1 MWVWCGGRESV
12 LSLVPPDIRLEFVK
26 IDAQVPPTAPLPR
39 YLPISA
45 PSHVSAWGEQ
55 GHDLSVAK
63 GLKSQMERVEHV
75 MLECQVKAMYEGSAT
90 QEDVIAWFQSKVR
103 AQQQQRQTFAQ
114 ADHERCRNHSL
125 TSRAF
130 AEHSRAGGVA

>member
-1 MWVWCGGRESV
+1 M
-12 LSLVPPDIRLEFVK
+12 
-26 IDAQVPPTAPLPR
+26 
-39 YLPISA
+39 
-45 PSHVSAWGEQ
+45 
-55 GHDLSVAK
+55 AK

-114 ADHERCRNHSL
+114 ADHERCRNRFARFPSIR
-125 TSRAF
+125 RAL
-130 AEHSRAGGVA
+130 SSGGVA

>member
-1 MWVWCGGRESV
+1 M
-12 LSLVPPDIRLEFVK
+12 
-26 IDAQVPPTAPLPR
+26 
-39 YLPISA
+39 
-45 PSHVSAWGEQ
+45 
-55 GHDLSVAK
+55 AK

-114 ADHERCRNHSL
+114 ADHERYRNLFAHL
-125 TSRAF
+125 RAF
-130 AEHSRAGGVA
+130 AEALSGGGIT

>member
-1 MWVWCGGRESV
+1 M
-12 LSLVPPDIRLEFVK
+12 
-26 IDAQVPPTAPLPR
+26 
-39 YLPISA
+39 
-45 PSHVSAWGEQ
+45 
-55 GHDLSVAK
+55 AK

-114 ADHERCRNHSL
+114 ADHERCRNHFAHFPSIRRALSSWRRRL
-125 TSRAF
+125 TGWRLW
-130 AEHSRAGGVA
+130 AGVVQDGDGGQWPVRGDQHGFHQPEGIA

>member
-1 MWVWCGGRESV
+1 M
-12 LSLVPPDIRLEFVK
+12 
-26 IDAQVPPTAPLPR
+26 
-39 YLPISA
+39 
-45 PSHVSAWGEQ
+45 
-55 GHDLSVAK
+55 AK

-114 ADHERCRNHSL
+114 ADQPFAHL
-125 TSRAF
+125 RAF
-130 AEHSRAGGVA
+130 AEAFSGGGIA